1 MKSIPGFILCMI
13 TASWLHAQAGVE
25 IKTIHGFRFINH
37 TDKKST
43 KPLFED
49 DIVADVQVYVGDSL
63 MQDSKSFA
71 PDGLTLTLP
80 SKQEFESSPSA
91 PALMDAALLMGIG
104 DSATA
109 YMKIDSF
116 IKVSLPLRLRKFDD
130 VRYEIKLV
138 NVIGGEAK
146 RAITEKKQAAF
157 TVISKSVS
165 TTVADYRNGD
175 LKTRLTKLPSGLK
188 YLVVEEGKG
197 IPVQSGEQVAVHY
210 YGCLTDGSMFDT
222 SLNGGEPLA
231 FPVGV
236 GQMIPGFDEGVSVL
250 KHGSKAYLFLPPALA
265 YGDQEN
271 GAIPANSE
279 LIFYIEIQ

>member
-1 MKSIPGFILCMI
+1 
-13 TASWLHAQAGVE
+13 
-25 IKTIHGFRFINH
+25 
-37 TDKKST
+37 
-43 KPLFED
+43 
-49 DIVADVQVYVGDSL
+49 
-63 MQDSKSFA
+63 
-71 PDGLTLTLP
+71 
-80 SKQEFESSPSA
+80 
-91 PALMDAALLMGIG
+91 
-104 DSATA
+104 
-109 YMKIDSF
+109 
-116 IKVSLPLRLRKFDD
+116 
-130 VRYEIKLV
+130 
-138 NVIGGEAK
+138 
-146 RAITEKKQAAF
+146 
-157 TVISKSVS
+157 
-165 TTVADYRNGD
+165 
-175 LKTRLTKLPSGLK
+175 
-188 YLVVEEGKG
+188 VEEGKG